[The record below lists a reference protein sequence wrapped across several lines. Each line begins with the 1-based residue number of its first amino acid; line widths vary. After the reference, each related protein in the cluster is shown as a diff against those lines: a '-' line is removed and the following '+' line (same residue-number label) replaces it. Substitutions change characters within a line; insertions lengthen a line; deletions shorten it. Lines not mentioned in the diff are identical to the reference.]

1 MHRWSFD
8 AARISQLCAA
18 SPSAASQNPASIWS
32 SRDTAPVPCWPQPLF
47 AMGAIIHASAAHAAE
62 SSALAAAGSAASAMS
77 QHAHHHKGKSRQGG
91 AGHHAADDAAD
102 GHVLDLSFERLP
114 SLDTALQGK
123 HASKLLLKGNLLTS
137 LSGELRTLRMHEST
151 T

>member
-1 MHRWSFD
+1 
-8 AARISQLCAA
+8 
-18 SPSAASQNPASIWS
+18 
-32 SRDTAPVPCWPQPLF
+32 
-47 AMGAIIHASAAHAAE
+47 
-62 SSALAAAGSAASAMS
+62 MS
-77 QHAHHHKGKSRQGG
+77 QHAHHHKGKAREGG

-137 LSGELRTLRMHEST
+137 LSGELRTLRMHDST